1 MNAVVAER
9 GQVTIPKSLRDRLGI
24 TPHTVVDF
32 EEDAGRLILTKVLD
46 RDPVSRVLGCLRLD
60 RSSDAILNELRGGS

>member
-9 GQVTIPKSLRDRLGI
+9 GQVTIPKLLRDRLGI

-32 EEDAGRLILTKVLD
+32 EEDSGRLILTKVVHQ
-46 RDPVSRVLGCLRLD
+46 DPVAEVTGCLRLGKPT
-60 RSSDAILNELRGGS
+60 DAVMKELRGEG